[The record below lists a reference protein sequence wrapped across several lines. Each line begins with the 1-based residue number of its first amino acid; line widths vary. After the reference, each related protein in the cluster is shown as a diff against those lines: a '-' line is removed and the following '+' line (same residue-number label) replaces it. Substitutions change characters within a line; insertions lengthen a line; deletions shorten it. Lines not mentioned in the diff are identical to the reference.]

1 MRLLL
6 LLTTLLM
13 SQTVFGQLSA
23 SLKANKDQF
32 VAFEP
37 VDVTVTITNLS
48 GQPLTLHNKMNQPW
62 IEFFVKDHT
71 GRNVLA
77 LKEVSYS
84 PISIPTGQ
92 TISSTFTLN
101 NSFNLTNPGNYSVF
115 GVVRM
120 PGEDAR
126 SGTRTTTSHFSV
138 TRGTVVWSQ
147 NVGVPGTAGDQ
158 RSYRIISFSGNQ
170 EYPELYIQVED
181 EKRGRMLA
189 TYSMGRYIT
198 FRKFQTAMDSANNLH
213 VLFQTSPALACHTV
227 VNPAGKTIKRNYH
240 KNAATGA
247 PRLIPATTG
256 EVTVTNSIPY
266 DPQKEA
272 EEKAKF
278 HGLSEVPGGFEQ

>member
-1 MRLLL
+1 MRILLL
-6 LLTTLLM
+6 LATLLM

-23 SLKANKDQF
+23 TLKANRQQF

-37 VDVTVTITNLS
+37 VNVTVTITNLS
-48 GQPLTLHNKMNQPW
+48 GQPLTLHNKTNQPW

-77 LKEVSYS
+77 TNDVSYS

-101 NSFNLTNPGNYSVF
+101 KSFNLTNPGNYTVF

-126 SGTRTTTSHFSV
+126 SGTRTTSAHFSV
-138 TRGTVVWSQ
+138 TRGVVAWSQ
-147 NVGVPGTAGDQ
+147 SVGVPGTAGDK
-158 RSYRIISFSGNQ
+158 RVYRLISFGGNQ
-170 EYPELYIQVED
+170 EYPELYVQVED
-181 EKRGRMLA
+181 ERRGRMLA

-198 FRKFQTAMDSANNLH
+198 FRKFQTALDGENNLH
-213 VLFQTSPALACHTV
+213 VLFQTNPSVACHTV
-227 VNPAGKTIKRNYH
+227 VNPAGTTIKRNYH
-240 KNAATGA
+240 KNAATGN
-247 PRLIPATTG
+247 PRLVPATTG
-256 EVTVTNSIPY
+256 EVAVVNSIPY